1 MSGRTL
7 FGQMSLHRF
16 IGKLYGSSEL
26 GIDGFTRVYGSEFES
41 QYRMN
46 NLIRSQ
52 INVGI
57 FSASFNGIKLGAV

>member
-7 FGQMSLHRF
+7 FGQMSWHR
-16 IGKLYGSSEL
+16 IISEVYGSSEL

-41 QYRMN
+41 QYRIN

-57 FSASFNGIKLGAV
+57 VSASFNCIKIGAV